1 MRCTTLV
8 LILIQ
13 KMHKSRSVKG
23 ISFRTQMLYLVVFA
37 TRYLDLVIGPWYSV
51 YNTIMKLFFLG
62 SSAWIVY
69 LMRVK
74 YRCIP
79 FSEPVR

>member
-1 MRCTTLV
+1 MPTVTV

-23 ISFRTQMLYLVVFA
+23 ISFRSQVLYFAVFA
-37 TRYLDLVIGPWYSV
+37 TRYLDLIVGPWHSV
-51 YNTIMKLFFLG
+51 YNTVMKLFFLG
-62 SSAWIVY
+62 SSAWILY

-74 YRCIP
+74 YR
-79 FSEPVR
+79 